1 MRTEK
6 EYNLKVVINK
16 FYKTEPLRID
26 LAATVANRI
35 FVKNKIEIA
44 LLDKWLY
51 AFVAVLVSCGLIYSF
66 IILNP
71 SSILLALTIILP
83 IVFFSGLSV
92 KEYKLMSKRF
102 LSFE

>member
-1 MRTEK
+1 MKTEK

-16 FYKTEPLRID
+16 FYKTDPLRID
-26 LAATVANRI
+26 LANTVANRI
-35 FVKNKIEIA
+35 FVKSKIEIA

-51 AFVAVLVSCGLIYSF
+51 VFVAVLVSCGLIYSF
-66 IILNP
+66 ILVNP
-71 SSILLALTIILP
+71 SSLLLALVIILP

-92 KEYKLMSKRF
+92 KEYKLMSKRC